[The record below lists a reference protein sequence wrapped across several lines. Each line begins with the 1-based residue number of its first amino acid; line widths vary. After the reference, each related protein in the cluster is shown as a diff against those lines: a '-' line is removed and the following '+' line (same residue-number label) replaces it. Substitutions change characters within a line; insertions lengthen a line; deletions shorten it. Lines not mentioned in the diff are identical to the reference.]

1 MLDQALNT
9 PLFLILLFSMSDK
22 CKCMTPPPPPPH
34 RNRVLIWN
42 QSGFEKVVFLTV
54 IKALEVVAMAV
65 RFYICKERIEHDQ
78 GILATLWNI
87 TICSAK

>member
-9 PLFLILLFSMSDK
+9 PLFLILLSV
-22 CKCMTPPPPPPH
+22 CLTNVNVWPPPPH
-34 RNRVLIWN
+34 PNRVLIWN

>member
-9 PLFLILLFSMSDK
+9 PLFLILLLIFSYKFK
-22 CKCMTPPPPPPH
+22 CFPPPPPPPH
-34 RNRVLIWN
+34 PNRVLIWN